1 MKIVTNPIF
10 ETTIKKAVFNEQDIL
25 LFPHNGRMPENLNS
39 VIKFLFG
46 DAAVATEYCVDNFS
60 CIRIT
65 GANFVLKNV
74 KTFNADFIITKLNT
88 IEVLE
93 WMILTK
99 SC

>member
-1 MKIVTNPIF
+1 MKIVTNPIL

-25 LFPHNGRMPENLNS
+25 VFPHNVRMPENLNS

-46 DAAVATEYCVDNFS
+46 DAAVATEYCVDNFN

-65 GANFVLKNV
+65 DANFILKNV

-88 IEVLE
+88 KEVL
-93 WMILTK
+93 K
-99 SC
+99 